1 MILAAPYL
9 FTIIPFLGT
18 AIIDYLKFISESFL
32 SFSMDEI
39 SIELYSWKFRKVRR
53 GIGNL
58 SDKIKII
65 SHKYVSSSYYL
76 EFSLDY

>member
-1 MILAAPYL
+1 M
-9 FTIIPFLGT
+9 IPFLGT
-18 AIIDYLKFISESFL
+18 AIVDYLKFISESFF

-39 SIELYSWKFRKVRR
+39 SIELYSWKLRKVRR

-65 SHKYVSSSYYL
+65 
-76 EFSLDY
+76 